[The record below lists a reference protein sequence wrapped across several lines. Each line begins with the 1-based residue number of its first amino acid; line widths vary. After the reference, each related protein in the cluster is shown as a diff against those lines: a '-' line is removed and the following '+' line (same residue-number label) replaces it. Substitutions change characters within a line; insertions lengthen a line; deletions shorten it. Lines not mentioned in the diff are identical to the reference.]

1 MCHHID
7 MAIDWDAVV
16 SEDHS
21 DTPETARTD
30 SLDAADVLDVDAVS
44 RLEQHAEAD
53 PLAVSPAD
61 D

>member
-30 SLDAADVLDVDAVS
+30 RPDTADVLDVDAAG
-44 RLEQHAEAD
+44 RLEQHVEAD
-53 PLAVSPAD
+53 PLTASPAD